1 MARIGKNI
9 YFRQSTGKWEGR
21 FVKGRK
27 DSGRLRYG
35 YVSGATETECTVKR
49 DIAARAYEDEH
60 RQAELGDRLLFPA
73 VALRWLSAESRTKKD
88 TTICKYRNNLKL
100 HLIPRFQ
107 DRRFNEITREEVL
120 EYITE
125 LQCRGGDNGDGMSP
139 NTVKGILSVLRSV
152 LRYGELQYLL
162 PAAKLTG
169 LPIGDMGNLPIRVLT
184 ENEEGV
190 LLDYILSD
198 PAGDGLGI
206 LLVLYTGLR
215 LGELC
220 SLHWDDINF
229 TEGTVSVHATMKRVQ
244 TPDNPDH
251 KTEVTITPPK
261 SRKSIRTIPL
271 HEDVLELLGERAG
284 ESGTFFLTGA
294 KDTYIEPRTMENRF
308 KTIIRSAG
316 IADANFHA
324 LRHTFA
330 TRSIENG
337 VDAKVLSE
345 ILGHA
350 SVKLTLDR
358 YVHPSEGQ
366 KRRSMN
372 ALPGFGKIKR
382 KTVKA
387 SADKENS

>member
-27 DSGRLRYG
+27 GNGRLWYG
-35 YVSGATETECTVKR
+35 YVSGETETECTAKR
-49 DIAARAYEDEH
+49 DIAARAYEDGR
-60 RQAELGDRLLFPA
+60 RQAVMGDRLLFPA
-73 VALRWLSAESRTKKD
+73 VALRWLNTESRTKKD
-88 TTICKYRNNLKL
+88 TTVCKYRNNLTL
-100 HLIPRFQ
+100 HLIPQFGNKRFT
-107 DRRFNEITREEVL
+107 EISREEVL
-120 EYITE
+120 DYITE
-125 LQCRGGDNGDGMSP
+125 LQSSGGDKGAGMSP

-152 LRYGELQYLL
+152 LRYGEQQYRL
-162 PAAKLTG
+162 PAANLTG
-169 LPIGDMGNLPIRVLT
+169 FSIGDTGDIPIRVLT
-184 ENEEGV
+184 ESEEGV

-198 PAGDGLGI
+198 PADDGLGI

-220 SLHWDDINF
+220 SLHWDDIDF
-229 TEGTVSVHATMKRVQ
+229 AEGTVSVHATMKRIQ
-244 TPDNPDH
+244 TPDSPNH

-261 SRKSIRTIPL
+261 SRKSMRTIPL
-271 HEDVLELLGERAG
+271 HEDILGLLVKRAG
-284 ESGTFFLTGA
+284 ENGTFFLTGE
-294 KDTYIEPRTMENRF
+294 KDAYIEPRTMENRF
-308 KTIIRSAG
+308 KAIIRAAG

-337 VDAKVLSE
+337 VDVKVLSE

-372 ALPGFGKIKR
+372 ALPGFDRMQK
-382 KTVKA
+382 KTVNA
-387 SADKENS
+387 SAPKRNR

>member
-27 DSGRLRYG
+27 GNGRLWYG
-35 YVSGATETECTVKR
+35 YVSGETETECAAKR
-49 DIAARAYEDEH
+49 DIAARAYEDGR
-60 RQAELGDRLLFPA
+60 RQAVMGDRLLFPA
-73 VALRWLSAESRTKKD
+73 VALRWLNTESRTKKD
-88 TTICKYRNNLKL
+88 TTVCKYRNNLTL
-100 HLIPRFQ
+100 HLIPQFGNKRFT
-107 DRRFNEITREEVL
+107 EISREEVL
-120 EYITE
+120 DYITE
-125 LQCRGGDNGDGMSP
+125 LQSSGGDKGAGMSP

-152 LRYGELQYLL
+152 LRYGELQYRL
-162 PAAKLTG
+162 PAANLTG
-169 LPIGDMGNLPIRVLT
+169 FSIGDTGDIPIRVLT
-184 ENEEGV
+184 ESEEGV

-198 PAGDGLGI
+198 PADDGLGI

-220 SLHWDDINF
+220 SLHWDDIDF
-229 TEGTVSVHATMKRVQ
+229 AEGTVSVHATMKRIQ
-244 TPDNPDH
+244 TPDSPNH

-261 SRKSIRTIPL
+261 SRKSVRTIPL
-271 HEDVLELLGERAG
+271 HEDILGLLVKRAG
-284 ESGTFFLTGA
+284 ENGTFFLTGE
-294 KDTYIEPRTMENRF
+294 KDAYIEPRTMENRF
-308 KTIIRSAG
+308 KAIIRAAG

-337 VDAKVLSE
+337 VDVKVLSE

-372 ALPGFGKIKR
+372 ALPGFDRMQK
-382 KTVKA
+382 KTVNA
-387 SADKENS
+387 SAPKRNR

>member
-27 DSGRLRYG
+27 GNGRLWYG
-35 YVSGATETECTVKR
+35 YVSGETETECTAKR
-49 DIAARAYEDEH
+49 DIAARAYEDGR
-60 RQAELGDRLLFPA
+60 RQAVMGDRLLFPA
-73 VALRWLSAESRTKKD
+73 VALRWLNTESKTKKD
-88 TTICKYRNNLKL
+88 TTVCKYRNNLTL
-100 HLIPRFQ
+100 HLIPQFGNKRFT
-107 DRRFNEITREEVL
+107 EITREEVL
-120 EYITE
+120 DYITE
-125 LQCRGGDNGDGMSP
+125 LQSSGGDKGAGMSP

-152 LRYGELQYLL
+152 LRYGELQYRL
-162 PAAKLTG
+162 PAANLTG
-169 LPIGDMGNLPIRVLT
+169 FSIGDTGDIPIRVLT
-184 ENEEGV
+184 ESEEGV

-198 PAGDGLGI
+198 PADDGLGI

-220 SLHWDDINF
+220 SLHWDDIDF
-229 TEGTVSVHATMKRVQ
+229 AEGTVSVHATMKRIQ
-244 TPDNPDH
+244 TPDSPNH

-261 SRKSIRTIPL
+261 SRKSMRTIPL
-271 HEDVLELLGERAG
+271 HEDILGLLVKRAG
-284 ESGTFFLTGA
+284 ENGTFFLTGE
-294 KDTYIEPRTMENRF
+294 KDAYIEPRTMENRF
-308 KTIIRSAG
+308 KAIIRAAG

-337 VDAKVLSE
+337 VDVKVLSE

-372 ALPGFGKIKR
+372 ALPGFDRMQK
-382 KTVKA
+382 KTVNA
-387 SADKENS
+387 SVPKGNR